1 MERRLIRE
9 VSNAEIRLAVSK
21 DWHSLHEKSS
31 LAALSIRLAESA
43 ACWGGMSEVPYIP

>member
-1 MERRLIRE
+1 VERRLIRE
-9 VSNAEIRLAVSK
+9 VSKAEIRLAVSK
-21 DWHSLHEKSS
+21 DWHEKSS